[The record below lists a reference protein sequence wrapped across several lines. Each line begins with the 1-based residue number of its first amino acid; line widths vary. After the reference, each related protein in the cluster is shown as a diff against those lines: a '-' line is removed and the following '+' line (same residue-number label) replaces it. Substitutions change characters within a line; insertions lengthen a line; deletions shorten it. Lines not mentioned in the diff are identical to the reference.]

1 MKAGSSPIVL
11 PPTTTSLPLGARLMR
26 VPEIVIAG
34 PPAVSVC
41 PSTTYCDALFAVTI
55 SDPTVNGSALG
66 ELRAIVLP
74 AITMALA
81 EGARETSVP
90 CTLIAGAPGVSV

>member
-11 PPTTTSLPLGARLMR
+11 LPTTTSLPLGARLMR
-26 VPEIVIAG
+26 VPEIVTAG
-34 PPAVSVC
+34 PPAVSVW
-41 PSTTYCDALFAVTI
+41 PSTTYCDALFAVTT
-55 SDPTVNGSALG
+55 SDPTVNAGALA

-81 EGARETSVP
+81 EGAREILVP
-90 CTLIAGAPGVSV
+90 CTLIASAPGVSV

>member
-1 MKAGSSPIVL
+1 
-11 PPTTTSLPLGARLMR
+11 MR
-26 VPEIVIAG
+26 VPEIVTAG

-41 PSTTYCDALFAVTI
+41 PSRTYCDALLAVTI
-55 SDPTVNGSALG
+55 SDPTVNTGALG

-81 EGARETSVP
+81 EGARDTLVP
-90 CTLIAGAPGVSV
+90 CTLIGGAPGVSV